1 MLNGGSSIDIFFK
14 RVKKVIIG
22 ILYLILFIF
31 FMFWEFIFC
40 FIELIYKNKRVLDI
54 LCKIIKSAAVYIVY
68 LCVIDDNVII
78 RFRLEIVEY
87 VNIFFVFDWKIV
99 KSAVDIKVKVFII
112 VIIFFSYVLINIGD
126 NFKIK

>member
-54 LCKIIKSAAVYIVY
+54 LCKIIKSVVVYIVY

-99 KSAVDIKVKVFII
+99 KSVVDIKVKVFII